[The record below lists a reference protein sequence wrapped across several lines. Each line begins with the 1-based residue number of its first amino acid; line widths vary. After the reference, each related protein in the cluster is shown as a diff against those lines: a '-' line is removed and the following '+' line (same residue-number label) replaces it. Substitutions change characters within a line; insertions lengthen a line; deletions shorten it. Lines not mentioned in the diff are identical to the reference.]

1 MSSEPTAAQERTFAF
16 VDLAGFT
23 ALTEVHGDEE
33 AVRQVERFVDL
44 ARASLESGDQ
54 LVKCLG
60 DAVMLCFESP
70 GDALAALLRLL
81 QECQGLES
89 LPMPRTGLHHG
100 PAIRRDG
107 DWFGA
112 TVNLA
117 ARVAGQAQGGQTL
130 GTGQIATA
138 ARSQAIPVTELG
150 CFALRHLAER
160 VELYEL
166 GLVAPTPA
174 TSLDP
179 VCRMQVSHASAAGRL
194 RHDGH
199 DWWFCSLTCAHAFS
213 SDPDQYADNGSR
225 IRHG

>member
-1 MSSEPTAAQERTFAF
+1 MPSEPATAQERTFAF

-23 ALTEVHGDEE
+23 ALTEIHGDAE

-70 GDALAALLRLL
+70 EAALAGLERLL
-81 QECQGLES
+81 KGCQDLES
-89 LPMPRTGLHHG
+89 LPIPRAGLHHG
-100 PAIRRDG
+100 PAIQRDD

-130 GTGQIATA
+130 GTGLIAAT

-150 CFALRHLAER
+150 CFALRHIAQR

-166 GLVAPTPA
+166 GLIAPTTA

-179 VCRMQVSHASAAGRL
+179 VCRMQVSHANAAGRL
-194 RHDGH
+194 RHEGH
-199 DWWFCSLTCAHAFS
+199 DWWFCSLTCAHAFTA
-213 SDPDQYADNGSR
+213 DPSQYVGT
-225 IRHG
+225 G

>member
-1 MSSEPTAAQERTFAF
+1 MSGEILAAQERTFAF

-23 ALTEVHGDEE
+23 VLTETHGDEE

-60 DAVMLCFESP
+60 DAVMLCFEFP
-70 GDALAALLRLL
+70 EAALAGLERLL
-81 QECQGLES
+81 KGCQDLES
-89 LPMPRTGLHHG
+89 LPIPRAGLHHG
-100 PAIRRDG
+100 PAIRRDD

-130 GTGQIATA
+130 GTGPIADA

-150 CFALRHLAER
+150 CFTLRHIAQP

-166 GLVAPTPA
+166 GLVPPTTA
-174 TSLDP
+174 ISLDP
-179 VCRMQVSHASAAGRL
+179 VCRMQVPHANAAGRL
-194 RHDGH
+194 LHEGH
-199 DWWFCSLTCAHAFS
+199 DWWFCSLACAHAFTA
-213 SDPDQYADNGSR
+213 DPSQYVGAG
-225 IRHG
+225 